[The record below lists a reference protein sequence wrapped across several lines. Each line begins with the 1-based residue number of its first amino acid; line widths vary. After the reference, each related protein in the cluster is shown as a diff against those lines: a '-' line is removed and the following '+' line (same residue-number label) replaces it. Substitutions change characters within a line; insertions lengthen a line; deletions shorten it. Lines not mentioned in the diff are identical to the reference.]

1 MILLGTLAF
10 LAAVLT
16 LAPLYVVLPMTKQS
30 AALLDLSLSLRP
42 VSPMACLLLAAAAT
56 AWFAI
61 KWREWTGRLRTAGA
75 ALLVVALSGAALTRI
90 NIVERIFPPA
100 DGAVLASIAGF
111 KDVADT
117 DMVIGVKMGLETR
130 AYPVRF
136 LAHHHMWN
144 DKLDGVPIL
153 PNY

>member
-1 MILLGTLAF
+1 MFLLGTLAV
-10 LAAVLT
+10 LTAVLA
-16 LAPLYVVLPMTKQS
+16 LAPLYVVLPLTEQS
-30 AALLDLSLSLRP
+30 ATLLDLSLSVRH
-42 VSPMACLLLAAAAT
+42 VSPLACLLLAATAT

-61 KWREWTGRLRTAGA
+61 KWRKWTGRLRTAGV
-75 ALLVVALSGAALTRI
+75 ALLLVALSGAALTRI

-100 DGAVLASIAGF
+100 DGAVLAEIARF
-111 KDVADT
+111 VDVADT
-117 DMVIGVKMGLETR
+117 DIVIGVKMGVETR

-144 DKLDGVPIL
+144 DKLGGVPIL